1 MITLKDALDRTE
13 IKQQYFDNKST
24 AELTNLFGHD
34 FCVHFNDDTLHHC
47 IIYINDTKPLVLCH
61 MYGDYLTDEA
71 VKNIPDLNDVLHQL
85 PELNYASLLFTLSI
99 YALYDKIDV
108 TKLLRES
115 KKFECYAAYDDLL
128 LPTYGYVVYKHQL
141 EQLIARISNDNS
153 LYPEQLRMGW
163 NKKSHKTIDYLNTLM
178 LTDTLNLTAFLR
190 ERTIEENHFV
200 WSPNFRGAQL
210 LYNYLLHKTPIP

>member
-71 VKNIPDLNDVLHQL
+71 VNNIPDLNDVLHQL

-108 TKLLRES
+108 TTLLRES
-115 KKFECYAAYDDLL
+115 KKFERYAEYDDLL

-163 NKKSHKTIDYLNTLM
+163 NKKSHKTIDFLNTLM

-210 LYNYLLHKTPIP
+210 LYNYLLHKIRMP